1 MDAAM
6 ANNDQHYTESI
17 NSNASSG
24 VTSSLLREIKEALQQ
39 GKKQRIRKLVKNLH
53 VSEIAEIIHFLDHYS
68 REKFILA
75 HNREIDP
82 EVLAFLDEHIVSDVL
97 ALLKPEQVAHAITE
111 LDTGDAVGLLEEL
124 DEESKEAA
132 LNQIPA
138 EERALLEKGLNYPE
152 SSAGRMMQTDVP
164 CVPNFWNVQEALHY
178 VSTTDELPD
187 VYYELYVVDPRH
199 HPIGSIS
206 LTQLLRLPK
215 DKPLT
220 DIMRSDIK
228 ILNVN
233 MDREEVARLFD
244 QYGLVSAPVID
255 DNNIVVGMLT
265 VDNIVD
271 IISEEAQEDLLNLAG
286 VRESDFYSGPF
297 ETTYRRIPWLLITMM
312 NVLISVFVLSQFES
326 LINKVTA
333 LAFFLPVSAAMAGNS
348 GLQVVTVIV
357 RALSTRELRKE
368 NQNRIILKELTVAS
382 LNGVFFAAIFGVFAG
397 YLNHNMKIGLV
408 VGGALIFNML
418 VAGVAGTLLPI
429 TIRKMDLDPAI
440 GAGPMLTIMT
450 DVLGYFIY
458 LSLASLIFA
467 GIVG

>member
-1 MDAAM
+1 M

-17 NSNASSG
+17 NASAATG
-24 VTSSLLREIKEALQQ
+24 VTSELLREIKAAINQD
-39 GKKQRIRKLVKNLH
+39 KKQRLRKLIKPLH
-53 VSEIAEIIHFLDHYS
+53 VSEVAEIIQFLDSYN
-68 REKFILA
+68 REKFVLA
-75 HNREIDP
+75 LNRDIDP
-82 EVLAFLDEHIVSDVL
+82 EVLAFLDEQIVSDVL

-124 DEESKEAA
+124 DDESKEAA
-132 LNQIPA
+132 LNQLPA
-138 EERALLEKGLNYPE
+138 EERALLEKGLNYPD

-178 VSTTDELPD
+178 VATTDELPD
-187 VYYELYVVDPRH
+187 IYYELYVVDPRH

-220 DIMRSDIK
+220 EIMRSDIK

-255 DNNIVVGMLT
+255 NKNCVVGMLT
-265 VDNIVD
+265 VDNVVD

-312 NVLISVFVLSQFES
+312 NVLISVFVLSQFEA

-382 LNGVFFAAIFGVFAG
+382 LNGVFFAVVFGVFAG
-397 YLNHNMKIGLV
+397 YLNQNLKIGLV

-467 GIVG
+467 GILG